1 MRLLI
6 APPAIA
12 RWAAKRDIEAHLVGV
27 DLNPRSAEIARGIR
41 MPIQIYPI
49 FDIALRA
56 ALGMHDDT
64 TGIEAIYQRAGTTS
78 VDAIA
83 DVVGSLDPVS
93 LLLRGGLTDADMDR
107 ARRRLMA

>member
-1 MRLLI
+1 MVLLSLAGVGI
-6 APPAIA
+6 A
-12 RWAAKRDIEAHLVGV
+12 DIVEDYRASDGDRVV
-27 DLNPRSAEIARGIR
+27 
-41 MPIQIYPI
+41 
-49 FDIALRA
+49 ALRA

-93 LLLRGGLTDADMDR
+93 LLLRGGLPGADMDR